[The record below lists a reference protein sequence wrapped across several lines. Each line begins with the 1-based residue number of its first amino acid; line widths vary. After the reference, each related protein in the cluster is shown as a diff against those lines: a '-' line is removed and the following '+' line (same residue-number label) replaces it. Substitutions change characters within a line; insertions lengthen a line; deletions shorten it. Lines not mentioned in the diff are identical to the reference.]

1 MKSVCLVQQ
10 VVQVR
15 SDGPYSIFL
24 NTFFF
29 FQFYNIRL
37 GSRCVPSLHFESM
50 APNVKVVE
58 EIHAYF

>member
-1 MKSVCLVQQ
+1 MKSVGLVQQ

-15 SDGPYSIFL
+15 SGPYSIL
-24 NTFFF
+24 YIFFF
-29 FQFYNIRL
+29 SILQHTVR
-37 GSRCVPSLHFESM
+37 SRCVPSLHFESM